1 MFYSFIKLVFDRAL
15 CINVILFATR
25 QHARS
30 ANATRCA
37 ADCMAGKQAQL
48 AAAVDLQTTWMIWMN
63 LSMLMMIL
71 TEDFH

>member
-30 ANATRCA
+30 ANATYSVCRGLHGWQASSAGSCGRS
-37 ADCMAGKQAQL
+37 ADDMD
-48 AAAVDLQTTWMIWMN
+48 DLDEFEHAHHDDT
-63 LSMLMMIL
+63 
-71 TEDFH
+71 D